1 MDRCPFH
8 TAALAQPVPPGIGA
22 PDEYAFLAEAHGGKI
37 PPERLAACVAAVEAG
52 RPAPLDADE
61 LRWAGRVAWRNHA
74 RCIGRLHWRSLE
86 VRDRREVTEPA
97 RIAEALREHLLAA
110 QGDGTVRSLLTV
122 FAPAERA
129 GGPAPRIWNG
139 QLCAYAGYRGAGG
152 AILGD
157 PKNVVLTDHALELG
171 WRPPAVRGRF
181 DLLPWI
187 IAGLDGQSQLF
198 PLEVGLVREVVLSHP
213 EFPWFEQLGLRW
225 YAVPVIADMCFHAA
239 ATDYPAAPFNG
250 WYMGTEIGARNLADA
265 DRYNLLPVVAERM
278 GLDRRSARTLWQDR
292 ALLTLNEAVLHS
304 YAAAGVKLVDHHAAS
319 AEFMKFCE
327 REQTAGRDVS
337 ARWDWIVPPM
347 SPATTPVF
355 HLPMQEFATT
365 PDFHY
370 QPPAWARAG

>member
-1 MDRCPFH
+1 M
-8 TAALAQPVPPGIGA
+8 GA

-37 PPERLAACVAAVEAG
+37 PPERFAACVAAVEAG

-139 QLCAYAGYRGAGG
+139 QLCAYAGYRGTGG

-187 IAGLDGQSQLF
+187 IAGLDGRPQLF
-198 PLEVGLVREVVLSHP
+198 PLEEGLVREVVLSHP